1 MEKLAIIGSGISG
14 SPIAYYLQDQYEVDV
29 YEKSSRVGGHAHT
42 LDLDTESIISNYTQ
56 VFFLTLLSKFNYS

>member
-29 YEKSSRVGGHAHT
+29 YEKVVVSAVM
-42 LDLDTESIISNYTQ
+42 
-56 VFFLTLLSKFNYS
+56 LTP